1 LCKLTAVA
9 ESSLTTGQ
17 MAIIATDSAGGIYA
31 VQKLT
36 NRKAYLTPITGTQ
49 FSSGQAASWNLSSPV
64 ANVSVTLD
72 NA

>member
-1 LCKLTAVA
+1 
-9 ESSLTTGQ
+9 

-49 FSSGQAASWNLSSPV
+49 WTAGQAAAWNLTSAVSGY
-64 ANVSVTLD
+64 SVTLD